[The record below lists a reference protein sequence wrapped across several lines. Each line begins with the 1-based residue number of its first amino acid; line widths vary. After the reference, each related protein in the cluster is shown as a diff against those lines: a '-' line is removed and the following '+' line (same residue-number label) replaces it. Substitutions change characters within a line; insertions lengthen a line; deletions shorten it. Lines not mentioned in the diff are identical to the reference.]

1 VVEKLSQH
9 YPLNG
14 PIERVEAA
22 KKDEVLFYRE
32 VNLPPGRFSIEIAAY
47 DAPTGKSSVRKTTLE
62 IPDFDKTKLR
72 LSSLTLLKRA
82 DRLTAEEQ
90 KKDHP
95 LHFGEVVVYPNLG
108 EPLRKSVTKQLAFFF
123 TVWPAQGS
131 TEKLKLAVDVIQNGR
146 SLGQIPA
153 EIPSPDEKGR
163 VKYASALPL
172 DNFQPGSYELRVTV
186 NDRQSSVSRTAQFKL
201 EP

>member
-1 VVEKLSQH
+1 
-9 YPLNG
+9 
-14 PIERVEAA
+14 
-22 KKDEVLFYRE
+22 
-32 VNLPPGRFSIEIAAY
+32 
-47 DAPTGKSSVRKTTLE
+47 
-62 IPDFDKTKLR
+62 

-95 LHFGEVVVYPNLG
+95 LHFGVVLVYPNLG
-108 EPLRKSVTKQLAFFF
+108 DALHKSNAKQLAFFF
-123 TVWPAQGS
+123 TAWPAKGS
-131 TEKLKLAVDVIQNGR
+131 TETLKLIVEVIQNGR
-146 SLGQIPA
+146 SLGQLPA
-153 EIPSPDEKGR
+153 DLPAADEHGR

-186 NDRQSSVSRTAQFKL
+186 KDRESSLSRVTPFNI